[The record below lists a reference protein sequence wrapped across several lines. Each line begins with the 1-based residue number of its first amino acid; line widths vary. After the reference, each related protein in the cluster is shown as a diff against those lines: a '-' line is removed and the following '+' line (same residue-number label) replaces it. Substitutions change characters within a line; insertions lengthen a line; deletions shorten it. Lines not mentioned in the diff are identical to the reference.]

1 MKTVD
6 YCMNLITL
14 EWINK
19 AEGDWAT
26 AVRESK
32 VKQNPN
38 YDAVCFHAQQC
49 AEKYLKAYM
58 QEKGI
63 GFRKIHDLEI
73 LLNDILLVEPSWS
86 TLRNSLIILTT
97 YAVEYRYPGVIT
109 TEMEAEDAVKHC
121 RLVREIVRQ
130 FFSLQI

>member
-1 MKTVD
+1 
-6 YCMNLITL
+6 MNPITQ
-14 EWINK
+14 EWIDK

-26 AVRESK
+26 ANREYRARK
-32 VKQNPN
+32 NPN

-63 GFRKIHDLEI
+63 SFRKIHDLEI
-73 LLNDILLVEPSWS
+73 LLNDILPVEPSWT

-97 YAVEYRYPGVIT
+97 YAVEYRYPGVT
-109 TEMEAEDAVKHC
+109 TSKKEAKDAVIHC
-121 RLVREIVRQ
+121 RFVRDVVRQ
-130 FFSLQI
+130 SFSL